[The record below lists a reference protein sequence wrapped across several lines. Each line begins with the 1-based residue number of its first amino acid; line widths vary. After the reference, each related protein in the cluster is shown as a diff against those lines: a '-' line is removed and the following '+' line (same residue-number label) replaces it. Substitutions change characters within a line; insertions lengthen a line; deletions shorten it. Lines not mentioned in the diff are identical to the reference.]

1 MNGSDASNT
10 DPLFERALASEDE
23 AYRLAEERLRDVADT
38 AALQRQLSHPDPVGR
53 LMAAVLLESTEA
65 AGDDF
70 RKATE
75 YLERAERRF
84 SETVAGTPPVRGIV
98 DNLSRT
104 FEGRLANFLALRLVK
119 ESEPPPWR
127 ALVTL
132 AYLERHPSPTAN
144 DAIIR
149 FAARTEAPELQEVS
163 AQVLAKS
170 GDPDLAQ
177 KLAAERE
184 RLARA
189 GGALPPALATLPSAP
204 GAVA

>member
-1 MNGSDASNT
+1 MNRSDESNA
-10 DPLFERALASEDE
+10 DALFERALVSEDE
-23 AYRLAEERLRDVADT
+23 AYRQAEGRLREVADT
-38 AALQRQLSHPDPVGR
+38 AALERQLSHPDPVGR
-53 LMAAVLLESTEA
+53 LIAAVVLESAGAT
-65 AGDDF
+65 GDDF
-70 RKATE
+70 TKATE
-75 YLERAERRF
+75 YLDRAERRF
-84 SETVAGTPPVRGIV
+84 AETVAGTPPVRGIV

-104 FEGRLANFLALRLVK
+104 FDGRLADFLALRLVK

-144 DAIIR
+144 DAVIR
-149 FAARTEAPELQEVS
+149 FAARTEAPELQQVA

-184 RLARA
+184 RLAPA
-189 GGALPPALATLPSAP
+189 GRALPPALATLASAP
-204 GAVA
+204 GEVA

>member
-1 MNGSDASNT
+1 MSSSDASNA
-10 DPLFERALASEDE
+10 DALFEQALVSEDE
-23 AYRLAEERLRDVADT
+23 AYRLAEERLLDEADT
-38 AALQRQLSHPDPVGR
+38 DALQRQLSHPDPVGR
-53 LMAAVLLESTEA
+53 LMAAVLLQSAEG

-84 SETVAGTPPVRGIV
+84 AETVAGTPPVRGIV

-104 FEGRLANFLALRLVK
+104 FDGRLADFLALRLVK

-127 ALVTL
+127 ALATL
-132 AYLERHPSPTAN
+132 GYLERHPSPTSN
-144 DAIIR
+144 DAVIR
-149 FAARTEAPELQEVS
+149 FAARTEAPQLQQVA

-177 KLAAERE
+177 KLEAESE
-184 RLARA
+184 RLAPT
-189 GGALPPALATLPSAP
+189 GGALPPALATLASAS
-204 GAVA
+204 GAVG